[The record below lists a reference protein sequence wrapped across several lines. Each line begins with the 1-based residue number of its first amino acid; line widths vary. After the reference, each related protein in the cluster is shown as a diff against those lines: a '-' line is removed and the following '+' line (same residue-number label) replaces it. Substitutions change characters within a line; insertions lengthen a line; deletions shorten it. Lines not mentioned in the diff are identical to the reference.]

1 MLSLCYLPVV
11 TDDDCDLGVQ
21 HAYFVIRE
29 LTGGNMAKGATLV
42 SSLLPLEICIRG
54 HSGLL
59 FPAPIWCGHNTL
71 MAVVCPSVRLS
82 CA

>member
-1 MLSLCYLPVV
+1 M

-42 SSLLPLEICIRG
+42 SSLLPLEICITKRSLWVIIPRP
-54 HSGLL
+54 HMVW
-59 FPAPIWCGHNTL
+59 A
-71 MAVVCPSVRLS
+71 
-82 CA
+82 